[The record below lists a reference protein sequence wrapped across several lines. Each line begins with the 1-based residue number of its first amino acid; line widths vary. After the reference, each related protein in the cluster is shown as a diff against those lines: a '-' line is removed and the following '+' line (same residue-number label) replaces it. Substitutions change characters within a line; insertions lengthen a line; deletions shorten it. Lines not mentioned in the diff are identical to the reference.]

1 MVADLQRRYRIE
13 QASSALNWFISI
25 MKWLWITAATFM
37 LGLSGA
43 AFAQSQPIE
52 RQYKGKP
59 GEAIN
64 VGVFASLKLD
74 CTAGPLPV
82 VRLTQS
88 PTHGRVT
95 VKQGRLRATNFK
107 QCLATE
113 IPAFVAIYRSAPD
126 FIGQDLLTLEIIGKN
141 GKAQIQKITVTV
153 MRPGAD
159 RGI

>member
-1 MVADLQRRYRIE
+1 
-13 QASSALNWFISI
+13 
-25 MKWLWITAATFM
+25 MKWIWISAAVAA

-43 AFAQSQPIE
+43 AFAQSQPTE

-64 VGVFASLKLD
+64 VGVYATLKSD

-82 VRLTQS
+82 VRLTQP

-141 GKAQIQKITVTV
+141 GKAQIQRVTVTV